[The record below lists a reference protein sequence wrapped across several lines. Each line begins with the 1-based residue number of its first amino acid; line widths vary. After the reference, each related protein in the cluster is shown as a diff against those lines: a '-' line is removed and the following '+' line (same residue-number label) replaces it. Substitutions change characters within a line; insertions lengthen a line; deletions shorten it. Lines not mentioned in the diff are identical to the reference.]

1 MKHPMMHSRRV
12 RYGGM
17 TVSLTATLIAAL
29 VLLNIIF
36 STLAH
41 HRGWYIDMTPDK
53 LYSVS
58 DLCHELLEDS
68 FEEAEEEGE
77 VKAEIIF
84 AQNYNTYEVGS
95 VGRYI
100 VDTAKELA
108 QSYPDIITLDWFDC
122 WLDKSLAEELG
133 VRNSNSVVLRVTRG
147 DGSVD
152 SRVFFQQEFF
162 TFAQGNTTDPI
173 GYDGERVFATTLSSL
188 LGGDRPMVCFTVN
201 HDEAFYDQTLVYL
214 LRDAGYNVMLTDLYY
229 EDIPEECELLVMY
242 NPNADVIVADGISDR
257 SELDKL
263 EAYLESGRDMMVYL
277 SANTP
282 EMANL
287 EGFLAEWGFAVS
299 RDYDELTEKS
309 YNCMVKD
316 ATAALTS
323 DGFTILGEYAAQGQG
338 AAITT
343 KMTDRAFVPRV
354 VFRDATALALPEGYA
369 AAGESTYQSGDKT
382 RSDIFYA
389 SESAVAW
396 ANGKQVAVSGLS
408 DARLPLYSITTDAS
422 SGASVIVCGSAEFA
436 AEDYLQSAV
445 FGNSDAVLCAL
456 EALGKEGLM
465 IGLHYKP
472 FASSVISSITTS
484 EMLSWTLSL
493 TLIPALL
500 TLGAAI
506 VVLVRRKYS

>member
-12 RYGGM
+12 RYGSM

-41 HRGWYIDMTPDK
+41 HRGWYIDMTPER

-68 FEEAEEEGE
+68 IKEAEEEGE
-77 VKAEIIF
+77 VKVDIIF
-84 AQNYNTYEVGS
+84 AQNYDAYEAGS

-108 QSYPDIITLDWFDC
+108 QSYPDTITLDWFDC
-122 WLDKSLAEELG
+122 WVDKSLAEQLG
-133 VRNSNSVVLRVTRG
+133 VRNANSVVLRVTRA
-147 DGSVD
+147 DGSTD
-152 SRVFFQQEFF
+152 RRVFFQQEFF
-162 TFAQGNTTDPI
+162 TFADGDTESPI
-173 GYDGERVFATTLSSL
+173 GYDGERVFATTLASL
-188 LGGDRPMVCFTVN
+188 LGGDRPTVCFTVN

-229 EDIPEECELLVMY
+229 EDIPDECELLVIY

-263 EAYLESGRDMMVYL
+263 DAYLESGRDLMVYL
-277 SANTP
+277 SANAP
-282 EMANL
+282 EMANF
-287 EGFLAEWGFAVS
+287 ESFLAKWGVAVS
-299 RDYDELTEKS
+299 RDYDELTEKA

-323 DGFTILGEYAAQGQG
+323 DGFTILGSYAKAGKG
-338 AAITT
+338 AELLTPL
-343 KMTDRAFVPRV
+343 TDREFVPRV
-354 VFRDATALALPEGYA
+354 VFRDATALSLPEGFS
-369 AAGESTYQSGDKT
+369 AAGESTYTGGDRT

-396 ANGKQVAVSGLS
+396 ANGKQIAIEGLS
-408 DARLPLYSITTDAS
+408 DARLPLLTVTTDAS
-422 SGASVIVCGSAEFA
+422 SGASVIVCGSTEFA

-445 FGNSDAVLCAL
+445 FGNSDAVLCTL
-456 EALGKEGLM
+456 KALGKDGLM

-472 FASSVISSITTS
+472 FASKTISSITTT

-493 TLIPALL
+493 TLIPAVL
-500 TLGAAI
+500 TLGVAT

>member
-36 STLAH
+36 STLAQ
-41 HRGWYIDMTPDK
+41 HRGWYIDMTPDR
-53 LYSVS
+53 LYTVS

-77 VKAEIIF
+77 VKVEIIF
-84 AQNYNTYEVGS
+84 AQNYNAYEVGS

-100 VDTAKELA
+100 VDTARELA
-108 QSYPDIITLDWFDC
+108 QRYPDIITLDWFDC

-133 VRNSNSVVLRVTRG
+133 VRNSNSVVLRVTRS

-162 TFAQGNTTDPI
+162 TFADGNTTDPI

-188 LGGDRPMVCFTVN
+188 LGGERPMVCFTVN

-242 NPNADVIVADGISDR
+242 NPNADVIVADGISDK

-263 EAYLESGRDMMVYL
+263 EAYLESGRHMMVYL

-287 EGFLAEWGFAVS
+287 EGFLAEWGIAVS
-299 RDYDELTEKS
+299 RDYDELTEKA

-323 DGFTILGEYAAQGQG
+323 DGFTILGSYATAGYG
-338 AAITT
+338 ADITAP
-343 KMTDRAFVPRV
+343 MTDRRFVPRV
-354 VFRDATALALPEGYA
+354 VFRDATALALPEGFV
-369 AAGESTYQSGDKT
+369 AAGESTYTGGDRT
-382 RSDIFYA
+382 RSDLFYA
-389 SESAVAW
+389 SDSAVAW
-396 ANGKQVAVSGLS
+396 ANGKQIAVEGLS
-408 DARLPLYSITTDAS
+408 DGRLPLLTVTTDAS
-422 SGASVIVCGSAEFA
+422 SGASVTVCGSVEFA

-445 FGNSDAVLCAL
+445 FGNSDAVLCT
-456 EALGKEGLM
+456 LGATGKDGLM

-472 FASSVISSITTS
+472 FASTDISSITTT
-484 EMLSWTLSL
+484 EMLNWTLSL
-493 TLIPALL
+493 TLIPAALV
-500 TLGAAI
+500 LGVGI
-506 VVLVRRKYS
+506 VVLVRRRYS